1 MTNFRAG
8 ARAGSQGNTMTNDE
22 KQISANHLISARDT
36 GSQSNRDQE
45 SNSRMDSPK
54 EMPKMSSPVR
64 SVTIMVIVVVVVGL
78 LVVSGIVPRLRSRKA
93 LAAETN
99 ELATPTVL
107 VVRPKQGAPSQE
119 ILLPGNIQAFIDA
132 PIYARTNGYLKRW
145 YFDIGAHVQKG
156 QLLAE
161 IESPEVDQ
169 QLSQAQADLG
179 TATEN
184 LHLSQITANRF
195 SDLIKQD
202 AVSQQETDNATSDLA
217 AKNTA
222 LKSAQANVDRL
233 KELVSFE
240 KVYAPFDGVVT
251 ARNTD
256 IGQLIDSGAAGG
268 QARSLFQIAA
278 INQLRVFISVPQIYS
293 QAAVPGLTADLTFAE
308 FPGRRF
314 QGKLVRTSRSIDPTA
329 RTLNVEVD
337 VDNSKGELL
346 PGAYTE
352 VHLKLKEAVP
362 TMTVP
367 VSALLFRQ
375 EGLRVAIAK
384 SDNTAELVPITLG
397 RDFGD
402 FVEVSTGLTGQ
413 ERIVSN
419 PPDSII
425 DGERLDIQTEAQQA
439 TVAANKGGGK

>member
-1 MTNFRAG
+1 MANNAEQRPPNHPTESG
-8 ARAGSQGNTMTNDE
+8 DPEVTDQGYRRNPEGNNSIASDE
-22 KQISANHLISARDT
+22 GMPRRH
-36 GSQSNRDQE
+36 
-45 SNSRMDSPK
+45 SRG
-54 EMPKMSSPVR
+54 R
-64 SVTIMVIVVVVVGL
+64 SVAVLLIMVVVVGL
-78 LVVSGIVPRLRSRKA
+78 LVISGIVPRLRSRKA

-99 ELATPTVL
+99 ELAAPTVL
-107 VVRPKQGAPSQE
+107 VVQPKQGAPSQE
-119 ILLPGNIQAFIDA
+119 ILLPGNIQAFVDA

-145 YFDIGAHVQKG
+145 YFDIGSHVKQG

-179 TATEN
+179 TAAAN
-184 LHLSQITANRF
+184 LHLSQITADRYA
-195 SDLIKQD
+195 DLIKQD
-202 AVSQQETDNATSDLA
+202 AVSQQETDNAVSDLA
-217 AKNTA
+217 SKNTA
-222 LKSAQANVDRL
+222 VKSSQANVDRL
-233 KELVSFE
+233 RQLVSFE

-256 IGQLIDSGAAGG
+256 IGQLIDSGASGG
-268 QARSLFQIAA
+268 QARSLFQVAA
-278 INQLRVFISVPQIYS
+278 INKLRVFISVPQIYS
-293 QAAVPGLTADLTFAE
+293 QAATPGLTADLTFAE

-352 VHLKLKEAVP
+352 VHLKLKEGIP
-362 TMTVP
+362 TLTIP

-375 EGLRVAIAK
+375 EGLRIAVAK
-384 SDNTAELVPITLG
+384 NDNTAELLPVTLG

-402 FVEVSTGLTGQ
+402 FAEITTGLTGQ
-413 ERIVSN
+413 ERIISN
-419 PPDSII
+419 PPDSIV
-425 DGERLDIQTEAQQA
+425 DGERLNVHTEKQQA
-439 TVAANKGGGK
+439 AAAAGQGGDK

>member
-1 MTNFRAG
+1 
-8 ARAGSQGNTMTNDE
+8 MTNDTGNQTPIHLTRAAIAGE
-22 KQISANHLISARDT
+22 KT
-36 GSQSNRDQE
+36 KGS
-45 SNSRMDSPK
+45 DSIAAAQGAPRK
-54 EMPKMSSPVR
+54 R
-64 SVTIMVIVVVVVGL
+64 SVGRNVGILLGAVVVVGL
-78 LVVSGIVPRLRSRKA
+78 LVLSGIIPRLRARKA

-99 ELATPTVL
+99 ELAAPTVL
-107 VVRPKQGAPSQE
+107 VVQPKEGAPSQE
-119 ILLPGNIQAFIDA
+119 IVLPGNIQAFVDA

-145 YFDIGAHVQKG
+145 YFDIGSHVKQG

-179 TATEN
+179 TATAN
-184 LHLSQITANRF
+184 LHLSQITSDRY

-217 AKNTA
+217 SKNTA
-222 LKSAQANVDRL
+222 VKSAQANMDRL
-233 KELVSFE
+233 KQLVAFE

-268 QARSLFQIAA
+268 QARSLFQVAA
-278 INQLRVFISVPQIYS
+278 INKLRVFISVPQIYS
-293 QAAVPGLTADLTFAE
+293 QAATPGLTADLTFAE

-314 QGKLVRTSRSIDPTA
+314 QGKLVRTSRSIDPLA

-352 VHLKLKEAVP
+352 VHLKLKEGIP
-362 TMTVP
+362 TRTVP
-367 VSALLFRQ
+367 ASALLFRQ
-375 EGLRVAIAK
+375 EGLRVAVAK
-384 SDNTAELVPITLG
+384 SDNTAQLQPVTLG

-402 FVEVSTGLTGQ
+402 FVEITTGLTGQ
-413 ERIVSN
+413 ERIITN

-425 DGERLDIQTEAQQA
+425 DGERLNIQTEKRPA
-439 TVAANKGGGK
+439 TAAAGQGGEK

>member
-1 MTNFRAG
+1 
-8 ARAGSQGNTMTNDE
+8 MTNDAE
-22 KQISANHLISARDT
+22 HRQPTQFTSPAAVEGRKKNTDAITS
-36 GSQSNRDQE
+36 SQSA
-45 SNSRMDSPK
+45 SGK
-54 EMPKMSSPVR
+54 SSVVR
-64 SVTIMVIVVVVVGL
+64 RAAILLIAVVVVGL
-78 LVVSGIVPRLRSRKA
+78 LVLSGIIPRLRSRKA

-99 ELATPTVL
+99 ELAAPTVL
-107 VVRPKQGAPSQE
+107 VVQPKRGAPSQE
-119 ILLPGNIQAFIDA
+119 IILPGNIQAFVDA

-145 YFDIGAHVQKG
+145 YFDIGSHVKQG

-179 TATEN
+179 TATAN
-184 LHLSQITANRF
+184 LHLSQITADRF

-202 AVSQQETDNATSDLA
+202 AVSQQETDNAVSDLA
-217 AKNTA
+217 SKNTA
-222 LKSAQANVDRL
+222 VKSAQANVDRL
-233 KELVSFE
+233 KQLVSFE

-293 QAAVPGLTADLTFAE
+293 QAATPGLTADLTFAE
-308 FPGRRF
+308 FPARRF

-337 VDNSKGELL
+337 VNNSKGELL

-352 VHLKLKEAVP
+352 VHLKLKEGIP
-362 TMTVP
+362 TMTIP
-367 VSALLFRQ
+367 VSALLFRR
-375 EGLRVAIAK
+375 EGLRVAVAR
-384 SDNTAELVPITLG
+384 SDNTAQLEPVTLG

-402 FVEVSTGLTGQ
+402 FAEITTGLTGQ
-413 ERIVSN
+413 ERIISN
-419 PPDSII
+419 PPDSIV
-425 DGERLDIQTEAQQA
+425 DGERLNVMTAKQQA
-439 TVAANKGGGK
+439 PAASGQGGEK

>member
-1 MTNFRAG
+1 MMNNAEQR
-8 ARAGSQGNTMTNDE
+8 SP
-22 KQISANHLISARDT
+22 NHLT
-36 GSQSNRDQE
+36 GSDHAETTNQNHGRNPE
-45 SNSRMDSPK
+45 GNNSLVTAEGAPRK
-54 EMPKMSSPVR
+54 SSPGR
-64 SVTIMVIVVVVVGL
+64 SVAMLLIVVVVVAF

-99 ELATPTVL
+99 EVAAPTVL
-107 VVRPKQGAPSQE
+107 VIQPKRGAPSQE
-119 ILLPGNIQAFIDA
+119 IILPGNIQAFVDA

-145 YFDIGAHVQKG
+145 YFDIGSHVKQG

-179 TATEN
+179 TATAN
-184 LHLSQITANRF
+184 LHLSQITANRY
-195 SDLIKQD
+195 SDLIQQD
-202 AVSQQETDNATSDLA
+202 AVSQQETDNAVSDLA
-217 AKNTA
+217 SKNTA
-222 LKSAQANVDRL
+222 VNSAQANVDRL
-233 KELVSFE
+233 KQLVSFE

-278 INQLRVFISVPQIYS
+278 INRLRVFISVPQIYS
-293 QAAVPGLTADLTFAE
+293 QAATPGLTADLTFSE

-314 QGKLVRTSRSIDPTA
+314 QGKLVRTSRSIDPLA

-337 VDNSKGELL
+337 VDNAKGELL

-352 VHLKLKEAVP
+352 VHLKLKEGIP
-362 TMTVP
+362 TMTIP

-375 EGLRVAIAK
+375 EGLKVAVAK
-384 SDNTAELVPITLG
+384 SDNTAELESVTLG

-402 FVEVSTGLTGQ
+402 VAEITTGLTGR
-413 ERIVSN
+413 ERIISN

-425 DGERLDIQTEAQQA
+425 DGERLNIQTEKQQA
-439 TVAANKGGGK
+439 QAAAGQGGEK

>member
-1 MTNFRAG
+1 
-8 ARAGSQGNTMTNDE
+8 MTNDMQQRPTTDLSE
-22 KQISANHLISARDT
+22 VTDT
-36 GSQSNRDQE
+36 GMANQSHSKKQGGDSKNASE
-45 SNSRMDSPK
+45 GSPGKGSRG
-54 EMPKMSSPVR
+54 R
-64 SVTIMVIVVVVVGL
+64 SAAAMLIAVVMVGL
-78 LVVSGIVPRLRSRKA
+78 LVATGIVPRLRSRKA
-93 LAAETN
+93 LAAETS
-99 ELATPTVL
+99 ELAAPTVL
-107 VVRPKQGAPSQE
+107 VIQPKRGVPSQE
-119 ILLPGNIQAFIDA
+119 ILLPGNIQAFVDA

-145 YFDIGAHVQKG
+145 YFDIGSYVKKG

-184 LHLSQITANRF
+184 LHLSQITSSRF

-202 AVSQQETDNATSDLA
+202 AVSQQDTDNATSDLA

-233 KELVSFE
+233 KQLVSFE

-251 ARNTD
+251 SRNTD
-256 IGQLIDSGAAGG
+256 IGQLIDSGASGG

-278 INQLRVFISVPQIYS
+278 INKLRVFISVPQIYS
-293 QAAVPGLTADLTFAE
+293 QAATPGLTADLTLAE

-337 VDNSKGELL
+337 VDNSKGELM

-352 VHLKLKEAVP
+352 VHLKLKEGIP
-362 TMTVP
+362 TMIIP

-375 EGLRVAIAK
+375 EGLRVAVAK
-384 SDNTAELVPITLG
+384 RDNTAELLPVTLG

-402 FVEVSTGLTGQ
+402 FAEITTGLTGQ
-413 ERIVSN
+413 ERIISN

-425 DGERLDIQTEAQQA
+425 DGERLNIQTEKRQA
-439 TVAANKGGGK
+439 AGTAGQGGEK

>member
-1 MTNFRAG
+1 
-8 ARAGSQGNTMTNDE
+8 MTNDTE
-22 KQISANHLISARDT
+22 HRPLNHLT
-36 GSQSNRDQE
+36 
-45 SNSRMDSPK
+45 
-54 EMPKMSSPVR
+54 SPVPGTGDYSHEEKKEDSTSIASIQEATRQR
-64 SVTIMVIVVVVVGL
+64 SPLRNAAILLIAVIVVGL
-78 LVVSGIVPRLRSRKA
+78 LVVSGIVPRLRSRRA

-99 ELATPTVL
+99 ELAAPTVL
-107 VVRPKQGAPSQE
+107 VVQPKRGAPSQE
-119 ILLPGNIQAFIDA
+119 ILLPGNIQAFVDA

-145 YFDIGAHVQKG
+145 YFDIGSHVRQG

-179 TATEN
+179 TTMAN
-184 LHLSQITANRF
+184 LHLSQITANRYA
-195 SDLIKQD
+195 DLIKQD
-202 AVSQQETDNATSDLA
+202 AVSQQETDNAVSDLA
-217 AKNTA
+217 SRNTA
-222 LKSAQANVDRL
+222 VKSAQANVDRL
-233 KELVSFE
+233 KQLVSFE

-278 INQLRVFISVPQIYS
+278 INKLRVFISVPQIYS
-293 QAAVPGLTADLTFAE
+293 QAATPGLTADLTFAE

-337 VDNSKGELL
+337 VDNSKGQLL

-352 VHLKLKEAVP
+352 VHLKLKEDIP
-362 TMTVP
+362 TLTIP

-375 EGLRVAIAK
+375 EGLRVAVAK
-384 SDNTAELVPITLG
+384 SDNTAELEPVTLG

-402 FVEVSTGLTGQ
+402 FAEITTGLTGQ
-413 ERIVSN
+413 ERIISN

-425 DGERLDIQTEAQQA
+425 DGERLNIHTEKQQPP
-439 TVAANKGGGK
+439 AAAGQGGEK

>member
-1 MTNFRAG
+1 
-8 ARAGSQGNTMTNDE
+8 MTNDAE
-22 KQISANHLISARDT
+22 HRPQNHLT
-36 GSQSNRDQE
+36 GPAVAEPVNQSHGEKTEGN
-45 SNSRMDSPK
+45 NSIAATQGAPQK
-54 EMPKMSSPVR
+54 R
-64 SVTIMVIVVVVVGL
+64 SVGRSAAILLIAVIVVGL
-78 LVVSGIVPRLRSRKA
+78 LVLSGIIPRLRARKA

-99 ELATPTVL
+99 ELAAPTVL
-107 VVRPKQGAPSQE
+107 VVQPKRGAPSQE
-119 ILLPGNIQAFIDA
+119 ILLPGNIQAFVDA
-132 PIYARTNGYLKRW
+132 PIYARTNGYLKHW
-145 YFDIGAHVQKG
+145 YFDIGSHVKQG

-179 TATEN
+179 TVTAN

-202 AVSQQETDNATSDLA
+202 AVSQQETDNAVSDLA
-217 AKNTA
+217 SRNTA
-222 LKSAQANVDRL
+222 VKSAQANVDRL
-233 KELVSFE
+233 KQLVSFE

-268 QARSLFQIAA
+268 QARSLFQVAA
-278 INQLRVFISVPQIYS
+278 INKLRVFVSVPQIYS
-293 QAAVPGLTADLTFAE
+293 QAATPGLTADLTFAE

-314 QGKLVRTSRSIDPTA
+314 QGKLVRTSRSIDPMA

-337 VDNSKGELL
+337 VNNSKGELL

-352 VHLKLKEAVP
+352 VHLKLKEGIP
-362 TMTVP
+362 TMTIP

-375 EGLRVAIAK
+375 EGLRVAVAK
-384 SDNTAELVPITLG
+384 SDNTAELVPVTLG

-402 FVEVSTGLTGQ
+402 FAEITTGLSGQ
-413 ERIVSN
+413 ERIISN

-425 DGERLDIQTEAQQA
+425 DGERLNVQTEKRQA
-439 TVAANKGGGK
+439 PAAAGQGGEK

>member
-1 MTNFRAG
+1 
-8 ARAGSQGNTMTNDE
+8 MTND
-22 KQISANHLISARDT
+22 ANPRSSNHPASDPPEVGSRSQEDKAGEHARRKASPARYATVLLIA
-36 GSQSNRDQE
+36 
-45 SNSRMDSPK
+45 
-54 EMPKMSSPVR
+54 
-64 SVTIMVIVVVVVGL
+64 VVVIGM
-78 LVVSGIVPRLRSRKA
+78 LVLSGIIPRLRSRRA

-99 ELATPTVL
+99 ALAAPTVL
-107 VVRPKQGAPSQE
+107 VVQPKRGAPSQE
-119 ILLPGNIQAFIDA
+119 IILPGNIQAFVDA

-145 YFDIGAHVQKG
+145 YFDIGSHVKQG

-179 TATEN
+179 TATAN
-184 LHLSQITANRF
+184 LQLSQITANRY

-202 AVSQQETDNATSDLA
+202 AVSQQETDNAVSDLA
-217 AKNTA
+217 SRNTVV
-222 LKSAQANVDRL
+222 KSAQANVDRL
-233 KELVSFE
+233 KQLVSFE
-240 KVYAPFDGVVT
+240 KVYVPFDGVVT

-268 QARSLFQIAA
+268 QTRSLFQIAA
-278 INQLRVFISVPQIYS
+278 VNKLRVFISVPQIYS
-293 QAAVPGLTADLTFAE
+293 QAATPGLTADLTFAE

-314 QGKLVRTSRSIDPTA
+314 QGKLVRTAKAIDPMA

-337 VDNSKGELL
+337 VDNAKGELF

-352 VHLKLKEAVP
+352 VHLKLKESIP
-362 TMTVP
+362 TLTIP

-375 EGLRVAIAK
+375 EGLRVAVAK
-384 SDNTAELVPITLG
+384 SDNTAELLPVTLG

-402 FVEVSTGLTGQ
+402 FAEITTGLTGQ
-413 ERIVSN
+413 EQIISN

-425 DGERLDIQTEAQQA
+425 DGERLNIQTQKQQA
-439 TVAANKGGGK
+439 QASPGQGGQK

>member
-1 MTNFRAG
+1 MTTDN
-8 ARAGSQGNTMTNDE
+8 E
-22 KQISANHLISARDT
+22 KQRLSNHFMGSAATTATL
-36 GSQSNRDQE
+36 E
-45 SNSRMDSPK
+45 SPRK
-54 EMPKMSSPVR
+54 GSPVR
-64 SVTIMVIVVVVVGL
+64 KIAALLLAVVVVSL
-78 LVVSGIVPRLRSRKA
+78 LVLSGLIPRLKARRA

-99 ELATPTVL
+99 ELAAPTVL
-107 VVRPKQGAPSQE
+107 VVQPKRGAPSQE
-119 ILLPGNIQAFIDA
+119 IILPGNIQAFVDA

-145 YFDIGAHVQKG
+145 YFDIGSHVKQG

-161 IESPEVDQ
+161 IETPEVDQ

-179 TATEN
+179 TATAN
-184 LHLSQITANRF
+184 LHLSQITANRY

-202 AVSQQETDNATSDLA
+202 AVSQQDTDNAVSDLA
-217 AKNTA
+217 SKNTA
-222 LKSAQANVDRL
+222 VKSAQANVDRL
-233 KELVSFE
+233 KQLVSFE

-278 INQLRVFISVPQIYS
+278 VNKLRVFISVPQIYS
-293 QAAVPGLTADLTFAE
+293 QAATPGLTADLTFAE

-314 QGKLVRTSRSIDPTA
+314 QGKLVRTARAIDPTA

-337 VDNSKGELL
+337 VDNLKGELL

-352 VHLKLKEAVP
+352 VHLKLKEVVP

-375 EGLRVAIAK
+375 EGLRVAVVK
-384 SDNTAELVPITLG
+384 SDNTAELLPVTLG

-402 FVEVSTGLTGQ
+402 FVEITTGLTGQ
-413 ERIVSN
+413 EEIITN
-419 PPDSII
+419 PPDSVI
-425 DGERLDIQTEAQQA
+425 DGERLNVHTEKQQA
-439 TVAANKGGGK
+439 PPAPAQGGGR

>member
-1 MTNFRAG
+1 MSNDPGQRSPNDHPESIRSATTNNGSGRAHEG
-8 ARAGSQGNTMTNDE
+8 GS
-22 KQISANHLISARDT
+22 SAAPPKRSRGRMILIQLILVA
-36 GSQSNRDQE
+36 
-45 SNSRMDSPK
+45 
-54 EMPKMSSPVR
+54 
-64 SVTIMVIVVVVVGL
+64 VVAL

-99 ELATPTVL
+99 DLAAPTVL
-107 VVRPKQGAPSQE
+107 VVQPKRGAPSQE
-119 ILLPGNIQAFIDA
+119 IQLPGNIQAFVDA
-132 PIYARTNGYLKRW
+132 PIYARTNGYIKHW
-145 YFDIGAHVQKG
+145 YFDIGTHVKQG

-169 QLSQAQADLG
+169 QLSQAEADLG
-179 TATEN
+179 TALAN
-184 LHLSQITANRF
+184 AHLSTITANRF

-202 AVSQQETDNATSDLA
+202 AVSQQDTDNALNDLA
-217 AKNTA
+217 ARNTA
-222 LKSAQANVDRL
+222 VKSAQANVDRL
-233 KELVSFE
+233 KQLVGFE

-256 IGQLIDSGAAGG
+256 IGQLIDSGSSGG
-268 QARSLFQIAA
+268 QTRSLFQMAA
-278 INQLRVFISVPQIYS
+278 LNKLRVFISVPQIYS
-293 QAAVPGLTADLTFAE
+293 QAASPGLTADLTFAE

-314 QGKLVRTSRSIDPTA
+314 QGKLVRTANAIDPTS

-337 VDNSKGELL
+337 VDNSKGELF

-352 VHLKLKEAVP
+352 VHLKLKESVP
-362 TMTVP
+362 TITVP

-384 SDNTAELVPITLG
+384 SDNTAALVPVTMG

-402 FVEVSTGLTGQ
+402 FTEIATGLTGQ
-413 ERIVSN
+413 ERIIAN

-425 DGERLDIQTEAQQA
+425 DGEHLDVRTENQKAA
-439 TVAANKGGGK
+439 AAVPKVAGK

>member
-1 MTNFRAG
+1 
-8 ARAGSQGNTMTNDE
+8 MTNDPRQSSPNSNE
-22 KQISANHLISARDT
+22 LDVTAAGSPSHQAGSKDT
-36 GSQSNRDQE
+36 GSNVTPE
-45 SNSRMDSPK
+45 
-54 EMPKMSSPVR
+54 SSPRQGSRGRTV
-64 SVTIMVIVVVVVGL
+64 VIVVIGVIVIGL
-78 LVVSGIVPRLRSRKA
+78 LVASGIVPRLRSRKA

-99 ELATPTVL
+99 ELAAPTVL
-107 VVRPKQGAPSQE
+107 IVQPKQGAPAQE
-119 ILLPGNIQAFIDA
+119 ILLPGNIQAFVDA

-145 YFDIGAHVQKG
+145 YFDIGSHVRQG

-179 TATEN
+179 TAMEN
-184 LHLSQITANRF
+184 AHLSQITSNRF

-202 AVSQQETDNATSDLA
+202 AVSQQDTDNAASDLA
-217 AKNTA
+217 AKSTA
-222 LKSAQANVDRL
+222 LKSAQANVNRL
-233 KELVSFE
+233 KQLVDFE

-256 IGQLIDSGAAGG
+256 IGQLIDSGASGG
-268 QARSLFQIAA
+268 QARSLFQIAS
-278 INQLRVFISVPQIYS
+278 INRLRVFISVPQIYS
-293 QAAVPGLTADLTFAE
+293 QAATPGLKADLTFAE

-314 QGKLVRTSRSIDPTA
+314 QGDLVRTSKSIDPTA

-337 VDNSKGELL
+337 VDNSKGELF

-352 VHLKLKEAVP
+352 VHLKLKEGIP
-362 TMTVP
+362 TMTIP

-375 EGLRVAIAK
+375 EGLRVAVAK
-384 SDNTAELVPITLG
+384 SDDTAALVPVTLG

-402 FVEVSTGLTGQ
+402 YAEITTGLTGQ
-413 ERIVSN
+413 ERIIAN

-425 DGERLDIQTEAQQA
+425 NGERLNIQTENQTTTGTPGQ
-439 TVAANKGGGK
+439 GSGK

>member
-1 MTNFRAG
+1 
-8 ARAGSQGNTMTNDE
+8 MTNDAE
-22 KQISANHLISARDT
+22 HRPPTHLTSPAVVEGRTRDKDAIT
-36 GSQSNRDQE
+36 ASQAAPRKGST
-45 SNSRMDSPK
+45 
-54 EMPKMSSPVR
+54 VR
-64 SVTIMVIVVVVVGL
+64 SAAILLIAVVVVGL
-78 LVVSGIVPRLRSRKA
+78 LVLSGIIPRLRSRKA
-93 LAAETN
+93 LAAETK
-99 ELATPTVL
+99 ELATPNVL
-107 VVRPKQGAPSQE
+107 VVQPKQGAPAQE
-119 ILLPGNIQAFIDA
+119 IVLPGNIQAFVDA

-145 YFDIGAHVQKG
+145 YFDIGSHVKQG

-179 TATEN
+179 TATAN
-184 LHLSQITANRF
+184 LHLSQLTANRY

-202 AVSQQETDNATSDLA
+202 AVSQQETDNAVSDLA
-217 AKNTA
+217 SKNTA
-222 LKSAQANVDRL
+222 VKSAQANVDRL
-233 KELVSFE
+233 KQLVSFE

-256 IGQLIDSGAAGG
+256 IGQLIDSGASGG

-278 INQLRVFISVPQIYS
+278 INKLRVFVSVPQIYS
-293 QAAVPGLTADLTFAE
+293 QAATPGLAADLTFAE
-308 FPGRRF
+308 FPGQRF

-337 VDNSKGELL
+337 VDNAKGELL

-352 VHLKLKEAVP
+352 VHLKLKESIP
-362 TMTVP
+362 TMTIP

-375 EGLRVAIAK
+375 EGLRIAVVK
-384 SDNTAELVPITLG
+384 SDNTAELEPVTLG

-402 FVEVSTGLTGQ
+402 VAEITTGLTGQ
-413 ERIVSN
+413 ERIISN

-425 DGERLDIQTEAQQA
+425 DGERLNIQT
-439 TVAANKGGGK
+439 

>member
-1 MTNFRAG
+1 MTNNAEHRPPNRLAG
-8 ARAGSQGNTMTNDE
+8 PVVTESVNHRPEEKMEGNISITATQG
-22 KQISANHLISARDT
+22 A
-36 GSQSNRDQE
+36 
-45 SNSRMDSPK
+45 PK
-54 EMPKMSSPVR
+54 KR
-64 SVTIMVIVVVVVGL
+64 SVGRSVVILLVAVVVVGL
-78 LVVSGIVPRLRSRKA
+78 LVLSGIVPRLKSRKA

-99 ELATPTVL
+99 ELAAPTVL
-107 VVRPKQGAPSQE
+107 VVQPKRGAPSQE
-119 ILLPGNIQAFIDA
+119 ILLPGSIQAFVDA

-145 YFDIGAHVQKG
+145 YFDIGSHVKQG

-202 AVSQQETDNATSDLA
+202 AVSQQETDNAVSDLA
-217 AKNTA
+217 SRNTA
-222 LKSAQANVDRL
+222 VKSAQANVDRL
-233 KELVSFE
+233 KQLVSFE

-278 INQLRVFISVPQIYS
+278 INKLRVFISVPQIYS
-293 QAAVPGLTADLTFAE
+293 QAATPGLSADLTFAE

-314 QGKLVRTSRSIDPTA
+314 QGKLVRTSRAIDPTA

-352 VHLKLKEAVP
+352 VHLKLKQGIP

-367 VSALLFRQ
+367 VSALLFRR
-375 EGLRVAIAK
+375 EGLRIAVAKA
-384 SDNTAELVPITLG
+384 DNTAELQPVTLG

-402 FVEVSTGLTGQ
+402 FAEITTGLTGQ
-413 ERIVSN
+413 ERIISN

-425 DGERLDIQTEAQQA
+425 DGERLHIQTEKRQA
-439 TVAANKGGGK
+439 AETAGQGGDK

>member
-1 MTNFRAG
+1 MTNNAEQRP
-8 ARAGSQGNTMTNDE
+8 TNHPAESGDPE
-22 KQISANHLISARDT
+22 VRN
-36 GSQSNRDQE
+36 QSYR
-45 SNSRMDSPK
+45 SRSRG
-54 EMPKMSSPVR
+54 R
-64 SVTIMVIVVVVVGL
+64 SVALLLIIAVVVGL
-78 LVVSGIVPRLRSRKA
+78 LVISGIVPRLRSRRA

-99 ELATPTVL
+99 ELAAPTVL
-107 VVRPKQGAPSQE
+107 VIQPKRGVPSQE
-119 ILLPGNIQAFIDA
+119 ILLPGNIQAFVDA

-145 YFDIGAHVQKG
+145 YFDIGSHVKQG

-179 TATEN
+179 TAAAN
-184 LHLSQITANRF
+184 LHLSQITADRYA
-195 SDLIKQD
+195 DLIKQD
-202 AVSQQETDNATSDLA
+202 AVSQQETDNAVSDLA
-217 AKNTA
+217 SKNTA
-222 LKSAQANVDRL
+222 VKSSQANVDRL
-233 KELVSFE
+233 RQLVSFE

-256 IGQLIDSGAAGG
+256 IGQLIDSGASGG
-268 QARSLFQIAA
+268 QARSLFQVAA
-278 INQLRVFISVPQIYS
+278 INKLRVFISVPQIYS
-293 QAAVPGLTADLTFAE
+293 QAATPGLTADLTFAE

-352 VHLKLKEAVP
+352 VHLKLKEGIP
-362 TMTVP
+362 TLTIP

-375 EGLRVAIAK
+375 EGLRIAVAK
-384 SDNTAELVPITLG
+384 SDNTAELIPVTLG

-402 FVEVSTGLTGQ
+402 FVEITTGLMGQ
-413 ERIVSN
+413 ERIISN
-419 PPDSII
+419 PPDSIV
-425 DGERLDIQTEAQQA
+425 DGERLNVHTEKQQA
-439 TVAANKGGGK
+439 AAAAGQGGEK

>member
-1 MTNFRAG
+1 
-8 ARAGSQGNTMTNDE
+8 MTNDMQQRATTDLSE
-22 KQISANHLISARDT
+22 VTDTEMAN
-36 GSQSNRDQE
+36 QSHSKKPGD
-45 SNSRMDSPK
+45 SNSMNASEGTSGKGSGGRGAAAML
-54 EMPKMSSPVR
+54 
-64 SVTIMVIVVVVVGL
+64 IAVVVVGL
-78 LVVSGIVPRLRSRKA
+78 LVATGIVPRLRSRKA
-93 LAAETN
+93 LAAETS
-99 ELATPTVL
+99 ELAAPTVL
-107 VVRPKQGAPSQE
+107 VIQPKQGAPSQE

-145 YFDIGAHVQKG
+145 YFDIGSYVKQG

-184 LHLSQITANRF
+184 LHLSQITSSRF

-202 AVSQQETDNATSDLA
+202 AVSQQDTDNATSDLA

-233 KELVSFE
+233 KQLVSFE

-256 IGQLIDSGAAGG
+256 IGQLIDSGASGG

-278 INQLRVFISVPQIYS
+278 INKLRVFISVPQIYS
-293 QAAVPGLTADLTFAE
+293 QAATPGLTADLTLAE

-337 VDNSKGELL
+337 VDNSKGELI

-352 VHLKLKEAVP
+352 VHLKLKEGIP
-362 TMTVP
+362 TMTIP
-367 VSALLFRQ
+367 VSALLFRR
-375 EGLRVAIAK
+375 EGLRVVVAK
-384 SDNTAELVPITLG
+384 RDNTAELLPVTLG

-402 FVEVSTGLTGQ
+402 FAEITTGLTGQ
-413 ERIVSN
+413 ERIISN

-425 DGERLDIQTEAQQA
+425 DGERLNIQTEKRQA
-439 TVAANKGGGK
+439 AGTAGQGGEK